1 MDKINEDELDELRV
15 FDEFDIEMDSSED
28 EAQFHGFQTLPSSDE
43 EAQFHGFQTL
53 PSSDE
58 DDISNVGKEA
68 SSKSKRNRRR
78 ISSSESDGI
87 PDIETPPQSKRNRRR
102 RRISSSESDGI
113 PDLEVSPFMRLFN
126 DSVNVSLY
134 L

>member
-15 FDEFDIEMDSSED
+15 FDEFDMEMDSSED
-28 EAQFHGFQTLPSSDE
+28 

-68 SSKSKRNRRR
+68 SSKTKRNRRR
-78 ISSSESDGI
+78 ISSSESDEI
-87 PDIETPPQSKRNRRR
+87 PDIQTPLQ
-102 RRISSSESDGI
+102 EH
-113 PDLEVSPFMRLFN
+113 
-126 DSVNVSLY
+126 VSLF
-134 L
+134 